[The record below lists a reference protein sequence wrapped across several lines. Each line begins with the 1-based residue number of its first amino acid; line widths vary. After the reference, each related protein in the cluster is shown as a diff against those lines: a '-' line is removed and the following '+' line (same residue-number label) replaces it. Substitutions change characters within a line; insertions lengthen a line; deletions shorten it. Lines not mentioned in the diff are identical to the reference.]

1 MLYAH
6 IKENNCMSMLDLGN
20 DNVVLEKN
28 IGIER
33 FERIYNK
40 EFCFTLFNSL
50 TPKGTCPKNPFP
62 HKYHLHVCPGVRRMQ
77 VEKYWAVLGSG
88 CADLEVQHP

>member
-40 EFCFTLFNSL
+40 EFCFILFNSL
-50 TPKGTCPKNPFP
+50 TPKGMCPKNPFP
-62 HKYHLHVCPGVRRMQ
+62 PQVPSSCMPWCPQ
-77 VEKYWAVLGSG
+77 NAS
-88 CADLEVQHP
+88 